1 MIKGGYSDMSPK
13 QTETYYALVDLGWE
27 MYNLNEDG
35 VIMIKN
41 RETKKCAFVLIDGSF
56 VEAEI

>member
-1 MIKGGYSDMSPK
+1 MIKGGCSEMTPK

-27 MYNLNEDG
+27 MYDLNEDG

-41 RETKKCAFVLIDGSF
+41 RETKKYAFVLIDGSF
-56 VEAEI
+56 VEAEM

>member
-27 MYNLNEDG
+27 MYNLNKDG

-56 VEAEI
+56 VETEI

>member
-1 MIKGGYSDMSPK
+1 MSPK

-27 MYNLNEDG
+27 MYDLNEDG

-41 RETKKCAFVLIDGSF
+41 RETKKCAFILMDGSF
-56 VEAEI
+56 VEAEM

>member
-1 MIKGGYSDMSPK
+1 MSPK

-41 RETKKCAFVLIDGSF
+41 RETKKCAFILMDGSF
-56 VEAEI
+56 VEAEM